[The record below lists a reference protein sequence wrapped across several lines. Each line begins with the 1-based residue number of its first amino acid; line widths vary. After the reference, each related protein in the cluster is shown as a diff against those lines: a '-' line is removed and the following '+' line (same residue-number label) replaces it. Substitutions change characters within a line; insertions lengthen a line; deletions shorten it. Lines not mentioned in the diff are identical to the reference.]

1 MLWQQQKE
9 TKQQRKMRKV
19 KQIQLLKLT
28 LIAKSAVDS
37 RGRALF
43 VIVRMEREWNTEG
56 GNRKMELVQWVNNK
70 NGTEKILITDNMKN
84 INTALRQIC
93 HDGTDIYHIRVVKL
107 TDLAREIII
116 RDFAKQG
123 EIKRVQMETED
134 TCVFLVD
141 ELLRKQAKTA
151 SFFIPQESM
160 CEETARE
167 VLHTMNQIRMGAV
180 TDAYKDSTDKKI
192 VQIKQMIQDYEN
204 LLEDKGIYDHCRLLK
219 DAIQIMMQADYEK
232 QPVKTA
238 CRFFQKPTAL
248 EKAFLSAYTDN
259 YEELS
264 VSLEQKAT
272 YHFFKTYGIVNEINY
287 VIRDIKDQKIPFG
300 KVNLLYSSLEYEPF
314 IKGMLSEQQIP
325 HSFLSRYSAETLP
338 SIRLILDLLNWAEG
352 GYVYEQL
359 EPVVRNPVFRIKG
372 TAERTEEI
380 EETEEEIEESEKK
393 SKKAV
398 FIDAVSA
405 FQKGIAAGIGWGV
418 SRYESEEN
426 WKIAKERT
434 GKEYAPEFIACLK
447 ELAGIF
453 SKCQGED
460 ISVASLFS
468 ELLEFIKKYQRKH
481 EAWKV
486 EKGILDEALDCFQT
500 LGRELP
506 LEEAIVFLKDYFEQ
520 AVYQE
525 EERTD
530 AVHVIYFQ
538 GMQVMERQ
546 YQYVIGLSDKHFGVN
561 MAESP
566 VLSDQELET
575 YLDARQGEVQ
585 LAKNR
590 GANRRE
596 DYRNSFATAAA
607 GTDIF
612 LGYSFYDTL
621 RLEELSPSD
630 FYLTMLEENETLE
643 KDVEIIGQYDGIL
656 ETNIEITPEQVWKES
671 NQEAEEQNKTEQ
683 NELECSFSPTEMYTL
698 LACPLQYYYHYI
710 RKLSKIEYA
719 KKDSG
724 KWLPANE
731 KGNLVHEVLQEYVT
745 EEFVGKEEAGPDINM
760 ELWETVWD
768 KNIEK
773 MKWLCACDSEQVQ
786 DSEGKEI
793 KAAVEA
799 YLQKMHQE
807 FSKQDNSWKVL
818 YCEKKIESGQIFE
831 QKKLGGKTIKLGLYG
846 NIDRIDGYQDETG
859 LWHIRIID
867 YKTGTL
873 KHMEE
878 KIAHQQTIQHLMYTL
893 IVNNNSN
900 IIMNRECKVDQF
912 VYEFVLESEPEK
924 QELILFGDTLTKWD
938 STVDE
943 KLEKVLVQK
952 KYEGTGKCEYCSY
965 KEICGKNTLK
975 VCD

>member
-1 MLWQQQKE
+1 M
-9 TKQQRKMRKV
+9 
-19 KQIQLLKLT
+19 KL
-28 LIAKSAVDS
+28 V
-37 RGRALF
+37 
-43 VIVRMEREWNTEG
+43 EW
-56 GNRKMELVQWVNNK
+56 VQNA

-123 EIKRVQMETED
+123 KIERVEMESED

-141 ELLRKQAKTA
+141 ELLRKQASKQAKTV

-167 VLHTMNQIRMGAV
+167 VLHTMNQIRMGV
-180 TDAYKDSTDKKI
+180 VRKDYKDSTDEKI
-192 VQIKQMIQDYEN
+192 VQIKQLIQDYEN
-204 LLEDKGIYDHCRLLK
+204 LLEDKGIYDCCRLLK
-219 DAIQIMMQADYEK
+219 DAIQIMKKDYEK
-232 QPVKTA
+232 QPAKIG
-238 CRFFQKPTAL
+238 CCFFQKPTAR
-248 EKAFLSAYTDN
+248 EKAFLSAYTKE

-264 VSLEQKAT
+264 VLSNNLSVLSNNEVT
-272 YHFFKTYGIVNEINY
+272 YHFFETYGIVNEINY
-287 VIRDIKDQKIPFG
+287 VIRDIKKRNIHFG
-300 KVNLLYSSLEYEPF
+300 QVNLLYSSLEYEPF

-352 GYVYEQL
+352 GYVYAQL
-359 EPVVRNPVFRIKG
+359 EPVVRNPVFQIK
-372 TAERTEEI
+372 RTV
-380 EETEEEIEESEKK
+380 EETES
-393 SKKAV
+393 

-418 SRYESEEN
+418 SRYEMEEN
-426 WKIAKERT
+426 WEIAKERT
-434 GKEYAPEFIACLK
+434 GKEYAPEFIICLK
-447 ELAGIF
+447 ELAGLF
-453 SKCQGED
+453 SKWQGKD
-460 ISVASLFS
+460 ISVAGLFS

-500 LGRELP
+500 LGRTLS
-506 LEEAIVFLKDYFEQ
+506 LEEAIVFLKDYLEQ

-538 GMQVMERQ
+538 GMQVMERP

-566 VLSDQELET
+566 VLSDQELER
-575 YLDARQGEVQ
+575 YLDAEQGEVK

-590 GANRRE
+590 EINRKK
-596 DYRNSFATAAA
+596 DYRNSFATAAE
-607 GTDIF
+607 GSEIL

-630 FYLTMLEENETLE
+630 FYLTMLEETKMSE
-643 KDVEIIGQYDGIL
+643 DEIKVVKKYDGIL
-656 ETNIEITPEQVWKES
+656 EKNIKITPEQVWEES
-671 NQEAEEQNKTEQ
+671 
-683 NELECSFSPTEMYTL
+683 CSFSPTAMNTL
-698 LACPLQYYYHYI
+698 LECPLQYYYQYI
-710 RKLSKIEYA
+710 RKIPKIEYA

-731 KGNLVHEVLQEYVT
+731 KGNLVHKVLQEYVT
-745 EEFVGKEEAGPDINM
+745 EEFVGKEEVGPDINM
-760 ELWETVWD
+760 ELWKTVWD
-768 KNIEK
+768 RNIEK
-773 MKWLCACDSEQVQ
+773 MKCLCACDSKQVQ
-786 DSEGKEI
+786 DSESKEI

-807 FSKQDNSWKVL
+807 FSQQDNPWKVL
-818 YCEKKIESGQIFE
+818 CCEKKIESRQIFE
-831 QKKLGGKTIKLGLYG
+831 QKNLGGKTIKLGLYG

-859 LWHIRIID
+859 LWHIRIVD

-873 KHMEE
+873 KRMEE

-893 IVNNNSN
+893 IVNNSGN
-900 IIMNRECKVDQF
+900 IIVDGSRNVDEF
-912 VYEFVLESEPEK
+912 VYEFVLESDLEK
-924 QELILFGDTLTKWD
+924 QELFLFGDELTKWD

-975 VCD
+975 VCN